1 MKKLL
6 LSSIVCGCLFV
17 SSIGTASPVPVNYIS
32 AEGSW
37 KTADLGRSIMGI
49 VEGIMKLCG
58 EGESKAQL
66 IATQEEVNKNACG
79 GGGSSGTT
87 DTSQGV
93 LGTEGSS
100 AIESL
105 LGTGSAGES
114 EFSGLAFDYTNEN
127 LLQNNGNVGY
137 SGLKSVMSLSGDS
150 DGARGNIKQKILEE
164 FFADPT
170 KSEEST
176 REYQEK
182 VLNKRK
188 EYVREASRRHITLAY
203 RVKENIQGD
212 LAAITSA
219 GVSGDGDLG
228 SIAVDSHTLEQMI
241 KVALVDLAI
250 QIEMM
255 EADAIQFLIHQPV
268 VLMSETKPSATNS
281 NSNS

>member
-6 LSSIVCGCLFV
+6 LSSIFCGCLFI
-17 SSIGTASPVPVNYIS
+17 SFAGKTSPVPVNYIS

-49 VEGIMKLCG
+49 VEGILKLCG

-66 IATQEEVNKNACG
+66 IATQEEVNKGACG
-79 GGGSSGTT
+79 GGGSSDKT
-87 DTSQGV
+87 DTSQG
-93 LGTEGSS
+93 
-100 AIESL
+100 I

-114 EFSGLAFDYTNEN
+114 EFSGSAFDYVNEN
-127 LLQNNGNVGY
+127 LLKNNGNVGY
-137 SGLKSVMSLSGDS
+137 SGLGSVISSSGDTASMHS
-150 DGARGNIKQKILEE
+150 DIKNKILEE

-170 KSEEST
+170 NSEQST

-182 VLNKRK
+182 ILNQRK
-188 EYVREASRRHITLAY
+188 EYIREASHRHISLAY
-203 RVKENIQGD
+203 RVKEQIQND
-212 LAAITSA
+212 LSAITSA
-219 GVSGDGDLG
+219 GVSGDGELG

-241 KVALVDLAI
+241 KIALVDVAL

-255 EADAIQFLIHQPV
+255 EADAIQFLMHQPV
-268 VLMSETKPSATNS
+268 VLMSETKPSTTNS